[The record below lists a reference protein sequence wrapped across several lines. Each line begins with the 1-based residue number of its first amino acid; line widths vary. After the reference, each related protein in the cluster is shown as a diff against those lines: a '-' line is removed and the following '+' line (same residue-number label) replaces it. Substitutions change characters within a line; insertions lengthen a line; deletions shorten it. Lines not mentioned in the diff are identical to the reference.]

1 MGAKMRQLYEQYRPA
16 SWADVVGQDRAV
28 KKIHAL
34 ARRGLAGRAYWIT
47 GKSGTGKTTIA
58 RLLAQDVADPL
69 FIEEIDAGTATPARL
84 QHMETALNYT
94 AFGKGGRV
102 IIINE
107 AHGLSKAAVRQLLVM
122 LERLPGHCMMIF
134 TTTNDGQQALFEG
147 MDDASPLLSRCIE
160 IQLARRDLSRA
171 FAEKVR
177 EIAVKEGLDGQP
189 IERYIK
195 LANDCKGNM
204 RAMLQAVEVGDLLD

>member
-1 MGAKMRQLYEQYRPA
+1 MTQLYEQYRPS

-28 KKIHAL
+28 KKIRAL

-58 RLLAQDVADPL
+58 RLLAYEMADDL
-69 FIEEIDAGTATPARL
+69 GILEMDASTLTAARI
-84 QHMETALNYT
+84 QEMESTLHLYSL
-94 AFGKGGRV
+94 GKGGRAV
-102 IIINE
+102 IINE
-107 AHGLSKAAVRQLLVM
+107 AHGLRKDAVRQLLVT
-122 LERLPGHCMMIF
+122 LERLPGHAAIIF
-134 TTTNDGQQALFEG
+134 TTTNDGQDSLFEG
-147 MDDASPLLSRCIE
+147 LDDASPLLSRCIE
-160 IQLARRDLSRA
+160 IQLARRDLARA

-177 EIAVKEGLDGQP
+177 EIALKEGLDGQP

-204 RAMLQAVEVGDLLD
+204 RAMLQIVDSGGMMET